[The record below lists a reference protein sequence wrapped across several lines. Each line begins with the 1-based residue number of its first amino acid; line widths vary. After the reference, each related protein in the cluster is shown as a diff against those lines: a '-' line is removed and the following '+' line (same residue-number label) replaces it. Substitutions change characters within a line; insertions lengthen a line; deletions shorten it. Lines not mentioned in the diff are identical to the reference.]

1 MVGTIHCI
9 RAGFK
14 PAHSS
19 TETKE
24 INDTMPSSLTLKPTH
39 KPIKAY
45 YAALKQFDRLGVTH
59 ETAVRSAFQSLLEYC
74 ARQFNLTLVP
84 EHSITSLKGGHRNK
98 RIVLDGALI
107 DDFQL
112 PHGYW
117 EAKDIHDD
125 LPAEV
130 LRKFEKGYPRDNI
143 LFQTPQRAILWQN
156 AQQTL
161 DVDLNDP
168 TQLIGVL
175 ETFFSH
181 RPQEYTEWEEAIAQ
195 FKDKVPALGNSLAI
209 LIQNER
215 AANPHFTAAFE
226 DFYKKCRQSINPNLS
241 EAAVEEMLIQHLL
254 TERIF
259 RTVFS
264 NPDFTDRNVIAREI
278 ETVIKALTEQAFSRD
293 DFLRSLDRFY
303 LAIERAAATINDF
316 SQKQGFLNTVYEQF
330 FQGFSVEVADTHGVV
345 YTPQPI
351 VDFMVRSVDQ
361 LLKTEFEGVGNEGLR
376 SLSSPD
382 VHIIDPFVGTGN
394 FIVRTMREIRLTALA
409 DKYTTELHCNEV
421 MLLPYYIASMNIEH
435 EFYET
440 MGAYRPFE
448 GICLVDTFELAEDRQ
463 LPLFAPEN
471 TRRVESQKGT
481 PMFVIIG
488 NPPYNVGQVNEN
500 DNNKNRKYPTMD
512 ARVKETYARDS
523 TATLKNALYDPYVKA
538 IRWASDR
545 IGEEGVVA
553 LVTNN
558 SFLDGVALDG
568 MRKHLA
574 DDFDTIYILD
584 LGGNARKGL
593 KVSDASVFGIQ
604 VGVSIN
610 LFVKT
615 GGTINHPATNEGGS
629 VPPRIFYYR
638 TDDLWNKKQKFDFL
652 NECGHIGN
660 IDWRAIRPDA
670 RYTWLTEG
678 LHPEFETFIPMG
690 TKKAK
695 AAKGEAVD
703 VIFQTYSNGVQT
715 NRDAWTYNFD
725 QNALNKNISRMI
737 DTYNEQV
744 FKWQH
749 RENRETN
756 VDDFVNYDD
765 VKISWSRDLKVKLKR
780 ERTTKYAAH
789 KVRTA
794 LYRPFTKS
802 NLYFDR
808 MMNDVVSLFPSILST
823 PETEAGNRVICV
835 AGIGNRKDFG
845 CLITNMIPSLDLA
858 FEKNQCFP
866 FYTYDEEG
874 TNRRENITDWALA
887 QFRTHYRD
895 AAITKW
901 DIFHYAYALLHH
913 PDYRERYQANLK
925 RDLPHL
931 PYAPDFWGFAKAGQQ
946 LGEIHISYEDVPEYP
961 LHFIENR
968 EGPINLSTRSRG
980 RGLWRVEKM
989 KLSKDKTQLV
999 YNNFLTL
1006 DRIPAKVFG
1015 YRLGNRSALE
1025 WVINQYCVKTDK
1037 RSGIVNDPNRADDP
1051 QYIVKLIGKVITVS
1065 LETVGIV
1072 EGLPE
1077 LGVPSH

>member
-1 MVGTIHCI
+1 
-9 RAGFK
+9 
-14 PAHSS
+14 
-19 TETKE
+19 
-24 INDTMPSSLTLKPTH
+24 MPSLTLKP
-39 KPIKAY
+39 IKAY
-45 YAALKQFDRLGVTH
+45 DASIKQFDRLGVTH

-84 EHSITSLKGGHRNK
+84 EHSITVHRNK
-98 RIVLDGALI
+98 RIVVDGVLI

-117 EAKDIHDD
+117 EAKDIHDN
-125 LPAEV
+125 LPIQV
-130 LRKFEKGYPRDNI
+130 QRKFAAGYPRDNI

-156 AQQTL
+156 DQQTL
-161 DVDLNDP
+161 DADLNDP
-168 TQLIGVL
+168 MQLIGVL

-181 RPQEYTEWEEAIAQ
+181 RPQEYTEWEEAVAQ
-195 FKDKVPALGNSLAI
+195 FKNKVPALGGSLAA
-209 LIQNER
+209 LIQDER
-215 AANPHFTAAFE
+215 DVNPHFTTAFE
-226 DFYKKCRQSINPNLS
+226 DFHAKCRQSINPNLS

-303 LAIERAAATINDF
+303 LAIERAAATISDF

-330 FQGFSVEVADTHGVV
+330 FQGFSVEIADTHGVV

-361 LLKTEFEGVGNEGLR
+361 ILKTEFGNEHGER
-376 SLSSPD
+376 AATQDAPTISDRD

-394 FIVRTMREIRLTALA
+394 FIVRIMREIRPTALE
-409 DKYTTELHCNEV
+409 DKYTRELHCNEV

-440 MGAYRPFE
+440 MGTYRPFE

-463 LPLFAPEN
+463 LPLFALEN
-471 TRRVESQKGT
+471 TQRVESQKGT

-512 ARVKETYARDS
+512 ARVAATYAKDS
-523 TATLKNALYDPYVKA
+523 KATNKNKLSDPYVKA

-553 LVTNN
+553 FVTNN
-558 SFLDGVALDG
+558 GFLDGVAFDG

-574 DDFDTIYILD
+574 DDFDAIYILD
-584 LGGNARKGL
+584 LSGNVRKNPKLSG
-593 KVSDASVFGIQ
+593 KTHNVFGIQ

-610 LFVKT
+610 FFIKK
-615 GGTINHPATNEGGS
+615 GANANSQAE
-629 VPPRIFYYR
+629 IFYARVDEFWRKEDKYR
-638 TDDLWNKKQKFDFL
+638 YLDSK
-652 NECGHIGN
+652 EHYRN
-660 IDWRAIRPDA
+660 IEWKPIIPDR

-690 TKKAK
+690 TKEAK
-695 AAKGEAVD
+695 AAKSEAVD
-703 VIFQTYSNGVQT
+703 VIFKTYSCGVGT
-715 NRDAWTYNFD
+715 NRDAWVYNFNRNGLM
-725 QNALNKNISRMI
+725 QNMRLTI
-737 DTYNEQV
+737 DTYNVEVDRWKRRGDQA
-744 FKWQH
+744 
-749 RENRETN
+749 ESL
-756 VDDFVNYDD
+756 DDFVLSDD
-765 VKISWSRDLKVKLKR
+765 KKIKWSSALKR
-780 ERTTKYAAH
+780 TLKSGQIAEFADTKI
-789 KVRTA
+789 RQS

-802 NLYFDR
+802 NLFFDR
-808 MMNDVVSLFPSILST
+808 VMNHSVHIFPSIFPT
-823 PETEAGNRVICV
+823 PETEQENRVIWLKV
-835 AGIGNRKDFG
+835 GQEWPMFALMANK
-845 CLITNMIPSLDLA
+845 IPDQLPQGGS
-858 FEKNQCFP
+858 QCFP
-866 FYTYDEEG
+866 FYTYDEDG

-887 QFRTHYRD
+887 QFRAHYRD
-895 AAITKW
+895 ETITKW
-901 DIFHYAYALLHH
+901 DIFHYVYGILHH
-913 PDYRERYQANLK
+913 PDYRERYKANLK
-925 RDLPHL
+925 RDLPRL
-931 PYAPDFWGFAKAGQQ
+931 PFGSDFWGFAKAGQR
-946 LGEIHISYEDVPEYP
+946 LGEIHIGYETVPEYQ
-961 LHFIENR
+961 LAFIENR
-968 EGPINLSTRSRG
+968 EVPLD
-980 RGLWRVEKM
+980 WCVEKM

-999 YNNFLTL
+999 YNDFLTL
-1006 DRIPAKVFG
+1006 DGIPPKAFD

-1037 RSGIVNDPNRADDP
+1037 RSGIINDPNRVDAP
-1051 QYIVKLIGKVITVS
+1051 QYIVKLIGKVIAVS

-1072 EGLPE
+1072 GGLPD
-1077 LGVPSH
+1077 LGRSADARSA

>member
-1 MVGTIHCI
+1 
-9 RAGFK
+9 
-14 PAHSS
+14 
-19 TETKE
+19 
-24 INDTMPSSLTLKPTH
+24 MPSLTLKPTH

-45 YAALKQFDRLGVTH
+45 HAALKQFDLLDVTH
-59 ETAVRSAFQSLLEYC
+59 ETAVRSAFQSLLEHC

-84 EHSITSLKGGHRNK
+84 EHSITVRRNR
-98 RIVLDGALI
+98 RIIVDGALI

-117 EAKDIHDD
+117 EAKDIYDN
-125 LPAEV
+125 LPMQV
-130 LRKFEKGYPRDNI
+130 QRKFAAGYPRDNI

-156 AQQTL
+156 GQETL

-168 TQLIGVL
+168 MQLIGVL

-181 RPQEYTEWEEAIAQ
+181 RPQEYTEWEEAVAQ
-195 FKDKVPALGNSLAI
+195 FKNKVPALGGGLAA
-209 LIQNER
+209 LIQDER
-215 AANPHFTAAFE
+215 DVNPHFTTAFE
-226 DFYKKCRQSINPNLS
+226 DFHAKCRQSINPNLS

-303 LAIERAAATINDF
+303 LAIERAAATISDF

-351 VDFMVRSVDQ
+351 VDFMVRSMDQ
-361 LLKTEFEGVGNEGLR
+361 ILKTEFGNGHGER
-376 SLSSPD
+376 AATRAAPTISDRD

-394 FIVRTMREIRLTALA
+394 FIVRIMREIRPTALA

-440 MGAYRPFE
+440 MGIYRPFE

-463 LPLFAPEN
+463 LSLFAPEN
-471 TRRVESQKGT
+471 TQRVESQKGT

-512 ARVKETYARDS
+512 ARVAATYAKDS
-523 TATLKNALYDPYVKA
+523 KATNKNKLSDPYVKA

-553 LVTNN
+553 FVTNN
-558 SFLDGVALDG
+558 SFLDNVTFDG

-574 DDFDTIYILD
+574 DDFDAIYILD

-593 KVSDASVFGIQ
+593 KVSDANVFGIR
-604 VGVSIN
+604 VGVSIS

-615 GGTINHPATNEGGS
+615 GRAINRPTTNGGS
-629 VPPRIFYYR
+629 SVPACIFYYG

-652 NECGHIGN
+652 DERQHIGN
-660 IDWRAIRPDA
+660 IDWQPIHPDV

-678 LHPEFETFIPMG
+678 LRAEFETFIPMG
-690 TKKAK
+690 TKEAK
-695 AAKGEAVD
+695 AVTGAAVD
-703 VIFQTYSNGVQT
+703 VIFKTYSLGINT
-715 NRDAWTYNFD
+715 NRDAWVYNFNRNGLM
-725 QNALNKNISRMI
+725 QNMRLTI
-737 DTYNEQV
+737 DTYNIEV
-744 FKWQH
+744 DRWKR
-749 RENRETN
+749 REDQAENL
-756 VDDFVNYDD
+756 DDFVLSDD
-765 VKISWSRDLKVKLKR
+765 KKIKWSSALKQKLKSGQIA
-780 ERTTKYAAH
+780 EFADTKI
-789 KVRTA
+789 RQS
-794 LYRPFTKS
+794 LYRPFAKS
-802 NLYFDR
+802 NLFFDR
-808 MMNDVVSLFPSILST
+808 VMNHRVHVCPAIFPT
-823 PETEAGNRVICV
+823 TETEMENQVICV
-835 AGIGNRKDFG
+835 AGIGDRKGFG
-845 CLITNMIPSLDLA
+845 CLTTNMIPSIDLA
-858 FEKNQCFP
+858 FEKAQCFP
-866 FYTYDEEG
+866 FYTYDEDG
-874 TNRRENITDWALA
+874 TNRRENITDWALE

-895 AAITKW
+895 ETITKW
-901 DIFHYAYALLHH
+901 DIFRYVYGLLHH
-913 PDYRERYQANLK
+913 PEYRERYQANLK
-925 RDLPHL
+925 RDLPRL
-931 PYAPDFWGFAKAGQQ
+931 PFGSDFWGFAKAGQR
-946 LGEIHISYEDVPEYP
+946 LGKIHIGYETVPEYQ
-961 LHFIENR
+961 LAFIENR
-968 EGPINLSTRSRG
+968 EVPLD
-980 RGLWRVEKM
+980 WRVEKM

-999 YNNFLTL
+999 YNDFLTL
-1006 DRIPAKVFG
+1006 DGIPAKAFE

-1037 RSGIVNDPNRADDP
+1037 RSGIVNNPNRADAP
-1051 QYIVKLIGKVITVS
+1051 QYIVKLIGKVIAVS

-1072 EGLPE
+1072 EGLLRLE
-1077 LGVPSH
+1077 IPSH

>member
-1 MVGTIHCI
+1 
-9 RAGFK
+9 
-14 PAHSS
+14 
-19 TETKE
+19 
-24 INDTMPSSLTLKPTH
+24 MPSLNLKPTH
-39 KPIKAY
+39 KSIKAY

-59 ETAVRSAFQSLLEYC
+59 ETAVRSAFQSLLEQC
-74 ARQFNLTLVP
+74 GRQFNLTLVP
-84 EHSITSLKGGHRNK
+84 EHSITVHRNRK
-98 RIVLDGALI
+98 IVVDGVLI

-156 AQQTL
+156 DRQIL
-161 DVDLNDP
+161 DADLNDP
-168 TQLIGVL
+168 IQLIEAL

-181 RPQEYTEWEEAIAQ
+181 RPQEYTEWEDAVAQ
-195 FKDKVPALGNSLAI
+195 FKGVVPALGGSLAA
-209 LIQNER
+209 LIQKER
-215 AANPHFTAAFE
+215 DTNSHFTTAFE
-226 DFYKKCRQSINPNLS
+226 DFYEKCRQSINPNLS

-303 LAIERAAATINDF
+303 QAIERAAATINDF
-316 SQKQGFLNTVYEQF
+316 SQKQSFLNTVYEQF
-330 FQGFSVEVADTHGVV
+330 FQGFSVEIADTHGVV

-351 VDFMVRSVDQ
+351 VDFMVKSVDQ
-361 LLKTEFEGVGNEGLR
+361 ILKTEFEGVGNGGRAATSCLESR
-376 SLSSPD
+376 SHRGAAPTISDRD

-394 FIVRTMREIRLTALA
+394 FIVRVMREIRPTALEE
-409 DKYTTELHCNEV
+409 KYATELHCNEV

-471 TRRVESQKGT
+471 TQRVENQKGT

-512 ARVKETYARDS
+512 ARVAETYAKDS
-523 TATLKNALYDPYVKA
+523 AAKNKNKLSDPYVKA

-545 IGEEGVVA
+545 IGAEGVVA

-558 SFLDGVALDG
+558 SFLDGVAFDG

-574 DDFDTIYILD
+574 DDFDAIYILD
-584 LGGNARKGL
+584 LGGNARRGL
-593 KVSDASVFGIQ
+593 KVSDANVFGIR

-615 GGTINHPATNEGGS
+615 GRERNDATIIGAGMPLPHGDSS
-629 VPPRIFYYR
+629 VPARIFYYR

-652 NECGHIGN
+652 NEREHIGD
-660 IDWRAIRPDA
+660 IDWRTVQPDA

-690 TKKAK
+690 TKEAK
-695 AAKGEAVD
+695 AAKDEAVE
-703 VIFQTYSNGVQT
+703 VLFKIYSSGVKT
-715 NRDAWTYNFD
+715 NRDAWAHNFNRDRLAENMSGMIETYNAEVD
-725 QNALNKNISRMI
+725 RWKR
-737 DTYNEQV
+737 
-744 FKWQH
+744 
-749 RENRETN
+749 REDREAN
-756 VDDFVNYDD
+756 VDDFVVYDD
-765 VKISWSRDLKVKLKR
+765 MKISWSRDLKSKLKQGKIA
-780 ERTTKYAAH
+780 EYNEQ
-789 KVRTA
+789 KVRVSQ
-794 LYRPFTKS
+794 YRPFTKS

-808 MMNDVVSLFPSILST
+808 AMSDVVYVFPSIFPIS
-823 PETEAGNRVICV
+823 ETEKENRVIWLKV
-835 AGIGNRKDFG
+835 GQEWPVFALMVN
-845 CLITNMIPSLDLA
+845 NIPDVLPQGGS
-858 FEKNQCFP
+858 QCFP
-866 FYTYDEEG
+866 FYIYDEDG
-874 TNRRENITDWALA
+874 GNRRENVTDWALA
-887 QFRTHYRD
+887 QFRSHYRD
-895 AAITKW
+895 DTITKW
-901 DIFHYAYALLHH
+901 DIFHYVYGILHY

-925 RDLPHL
+925 RDLPRL
-931 PYAPDFWGFAKAGQQ
+931 PYAPDFWGFAKAGQR
-946 LGEIHISYEDVPEYP
+946 LGKIHIGYETVPEYP
-961 LHFIENR
+961 LAFIENR
-968 EGPINLSTRSRG
+968 ETPLD
-980 RGLWRVEKM
+980 WRVEKM
-989 KLSKDKTQLV
+989 KLSKDKTQLA
-999 YNNFLTL
+999 YNDFLTL
-1006 DRIPAKVFG
+1006 DGIPAKVFD

-1025 WVINQYCVKTDK
+1025 WVIDQYRVKMDK
-1037 RSGIVNDPNRADDP
+1037 RSGIVNDPNRPDDP
-1051 QYIVKLIGKVITVS
+1051 QYIVKLIGKVIAVS

-1072 EGLPE
+1072 EGLTTF
-1077 LGVPSH
+1077 VYQ